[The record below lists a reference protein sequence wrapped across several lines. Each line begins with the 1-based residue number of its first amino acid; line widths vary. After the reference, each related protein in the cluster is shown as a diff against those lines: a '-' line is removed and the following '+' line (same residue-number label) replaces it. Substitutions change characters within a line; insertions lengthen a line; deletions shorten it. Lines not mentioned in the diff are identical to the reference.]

1 MRKSR
6 TSQRPR
12 PRVSMGNNKGLIE
25 VPNHPGLATKRQAI
39 NRHKEAGDLLEHDQL
54 RCTAC
59 NEITSLETTVH
70 IWTGEQFMLAL
81 CMKCQKEGVGVL
93 CQRTERGFQ
102 VRVTGPR
109 NSILRFG
116 AGGT

>member
-1 MRKSR
+1 
-6 TSQRPR
+6 
-12 PRVSMGNNKGLIE
+12 MGNKDGLIE
-25 VPNHPGLATKRQAI
+25 LPNHPGLANKRQAV

-59 NEITSLETTVH
+59 NAITPLETTVH
-70 IWTGEQFMLAL
+70 VWTGEQYMLAL
-81 CMKCQKEGVGVL
+81 CIMCQKEGVGIL

-109 NSILRFG
+109 GSILRSG
-116 AGGT
+116 AGGS